1 MELLL
6 EFIKILLPAL
16 AVLYAMYITVKSFLD
31 KQLEHKVL
39 DIKAKHKETTLPLRL
54 QAYERMC
61 LFLERITPNNLLVRL
76 NDSNYTAKEFQ
87 QIMIADI
94 REEFNHNLS
103 QQLYMSDKAWEMV
116 TAAKEDVLSTIHM
129 ASKELNENAK
139 SVDLAKKIF
148 DLMLQKEND
157 QVQTALKVVKDEIRV
172 LL

>member
-16 AVLYAMYITVKSFLD
+16 AVLYAMFITVKSFLN

-61 LFLERITPNNLLVRL
+61 LFLERIAPNNLVVRL
-76 NDSNYTAKEFQ
+76 NNSNYSAKEFQ

-94 REEFNHNLS
+94 REEYNHNLS

-116 TAAKEDVLSTIHM
+116 TTAKEEVLSTIHL
-129 ASKELNENAK
+129 ASKELDEGSK
-139 SVDLAKKIF
+139 SVDLAKRIF
-148 DLMLQKEND
+148 DLMLQKESD
-157 QVQTALKVVKDEIRV
+157 PIQSALKTVKDEIRV